1 MAVRLHFLAA
11 ADSVF
16 SRPEKEMRKTVLAV
30 GPEMETDFH
39 RALADRFVASIA
51 EVGSSLEIYR
61 SCFVDLDCC
70 SIDFVIAGLGIAV
83 ADPFVV
89 ADSGSDSVVAVDLSV
104 IVAGFVGTD
113 YFRSAPDWNRSFSC
127 PFVAAAVADVFPWD
141 VS

>member
-16 SRPEKEMRKTVLAV
+16 SRREKEMGKVVFAV
-30 GPEMETDFH
+30 GQEMETDFL

-70 SIDFVIAGLGIAV
+70 SIDFGIA
-83 ADPFVV
+83 V

-104 IVAGFVGTD
+104 IAAGFVVGD
-113 YFRSAPDWNRSFSC
+113 YFRSAPDLNLPFSC
-127 PFVAAAVADVFPWD
+127 PSVAAAVADVFP
-141 VS
+141 